1 MGRVVSEL
9 QGPRLHGVEH
19 LQRRDDLAGGKGT
32 DGELSVGDLAHA
44 PGDQLGAAV
53 QRVEALRPAR
63 GEAPLDARLRL
74 RDGGGRDARCGDT
87 RRGPLPKWS
96 ALPD

>member
-1 MGRVVSEL
+1 MSEL
-9 QGPRLHGVEH
+9 DGARLHGVEH

-53 QRVEALRPAR
+53 QRVEALWPAR

-74 RDGGGRDARCGDT
+74 RDSGGRDSARGDSG
-87 RRGPLPKWS
+87 RRLLQK
-96 ALPD
+96 